1 MIQNKELRGRSRGS
15 VGPRRG
21 SISGAEDLSKNQYSP
36 DLRQNHAEHDN
47 PDYLNIIFSQA
58 IAIELLSSR

>member
-1 MIQNKELRGRSRGS
+1 MTQNKELRGRSRGS
-15 VGPRRG
+15 VGPARG
-21 SISGAEDLSKNQYSP
+21 SINGAEDLSKNQYSP
-36 DLRQNHAEHDN
+36 VLRQNQADHDN